1 MAELPA
7 NSRWNIMEYISQLNK
22 IKKSITN
29 TPLIDIKYT
38 LEGDC
43 CCCCRHIFAK
53 CEWYSLTGS
62 IKDKVAYQILK
73 DAYETGKLK
82 RGDKIVEVSSG
93 NMGLSLCAIAN
104 ILGNPTTIIM
114 PKTMSEERKKLIR
127 LYGATLIETED
138 FTSAFKLCKEM
149 VASGEYYCTEQF
161 ANPSNKTAHREI
173 TAKEILSHKEKLSSV
188 KTFVAGIGTSGTLSG
203 IGEILKEELNLEI
216 TAIEPENARVI
227 TGTAPFG
234 KHQLQGLSDEIL
246 PELYSDSLVDNVL
259 QISDNDAIA
268 MAQKLAREL
277 SLGVGISSGANIVGC
292 ILSKTDAIT
301 ILPDDNKKYLS
312 TNLSTPITTPFVDRV
327 HFVDFD
333 IIN

>member
-1 MAELPA
+1 
-7 NSRWNIMEYISQLNK
+7 MEYISQLNK

-38 LEGDC
+38 VDGC

-73 DAYETGKLK
+73 DAYDTGKIK
-82 RGDKIVEVSSG
+82 KGDKIVEVSSG

-104 ILGNPTTIIM
+104 QLGNPTTIIM

-127 LYGATLIETED
+127 LYGATLIETDD

-149 VASGEYYCTEQF
+149 TDSGEYFCTEQF
-161 ANPSNKTAHREI
+161 KNPSNKTAHKEMTANEI
-173 TAKEILSHKEKLSSV
+173 IKFKDKISTAE
-188 KTFVAGIGTSGTLSG
+188 TFVAGIGTSGTLSG
-203 IGEILKEELNLEI
+203 VGEVLKNELNLKI
-216 TAIEPENARVI
+216 TAIEPENARII

-246 PELYSDSLVDNVL
+246 PDLYDKDLCDNVV
-259 QISDNDAIA
+259 QITDEDAIA
-268 MAQKLAREL
+268 MAQKLAKEL
-277 SLGVGISSGANIVGC
+277 SLGVGISSGANIVGS

-312 TNLSTPITTPFVDRV
+312 TNLSTPITTPFVDSV
-327 HFVDFD
+327 HFIDFEV
-333 IIN
+333 IN